1 MLLSRCKS
9 NNFFSYI
16 EKKETNNVIDTMD
29 KLKKVSIDW
38 FSWHSNI

>member
-16 EKKETNNVIDTMD
+16 EKKGTNNDIIMSEKYN
-29 KLKKVSIDW
+29 KLQINGLNKP
-38 FSWHSNI
+38 